1 MAKSIRDIIIEIA
14 SEDLQTYSVV
24 GTVKEING
32 DFADISPL
40 DGSADLLDV
49 RIVAD
54 SSATFRVT
62 PLLNS
67 VVVCTF
73 LDNDNAFISQLS
85 EADKYSIAN
94 NSESLRSLL
103 EDLIGAVREITVTTP
118 SGPSVAP
125 LINDVQFTAILN
137 RIPTLFD

>member
-24 GTVKEING
+24 GTVKAING
-32 DFADISPL
+32 DFADIAPL

-103 EDLIGAVREITVTTP
+103 EDLIGAVRAITVTTP
-118 SGPSVAP
+118 AGPSVAP